1 MADPTDDRRA
11 ADTTARERTL
21 TLAALDAGAAG
32 YRLRAL
38 KREEPRQSLGLV
50 RGGRGACPAAGRRI
64 ARFEQCN
71 LS

>member
-21 TLAALDAGAAG
+21 TVYQEINPIPVRPWAAG
-32 YRLRAL
+32 
-38 KREEPRQSLGLV
+38 G
-50 RGGRGACPAAGRRI
+50 RI